1 MEILDSE
8 KRRARNLIWNAA
20 ADYSFEP
27 DFKAYDEDGRADLY
41 WNSII
46 GAVRKNYG
54 AETIEGL
61 FESLHGCSKEQLFE
75 QLLWL
80 GLENAVYQ
88 REAPRRPA
96 LPSLRRSYA
105 RRAVALDQR
114 ADPGDLL
121 ATLENAHFCRALGQ
135 SEPPLLPR
143 DREMLDA
150 LEFPGDLDGP
160 AIAERALAFLH
171 TYFHFTPGET
181 QAQEAEE
188 RKRRRP
194 HLRLPP
200 PVRGGPAARR
210 AGLWPR
216 VRGASGEGPGRR
228 SQRRAGPAPP
238 DGLQPGSDGGRP
250 AKTTCGGLLRRPP
263 LYDQSQLESLER
275 ELCVD
280 EHQGC
285 HLYYAT
291 GDDTHEKL
299 KGYVDRPAAQRPA
312 TDGAEPGPPTKA
324 DATRHRTSIRRL
336 TARIRNAMLAYLQPT
351 PVRAASG
358 ALDAGRIWRGV
369 YLDDDKVFTRIL
381 QSDPGELSVDILLDA
396 SSSQIDRQAVVAA
409 QGYMIAESLTCC
421 HIPVRVSSFCSLSG
435 YTVVTRYRDYFE
447 TDKMS
452 GSSITSPPAATGMG
466 WPSGRWPGPG
476 GLPSEHKL
484 VILLSDVKPN
494 DVIQMNHGGSFV
506 DYAGD
511 NGIQNTAME
520 IRSLTY
526 KGINVMCVFTGNDD
540 DLPAAHTVYGRN
552 FARIRSLDQF
562 ADTVGSLIQNQ
573 IRSL

>member
-194 HLRLPP
+194 LFAFR
-200 PVRGGPAARR
+200 
-210 AGLWPR
+210 
-216 VRGASGEGPGRR
+216 RR
-228 SQRRAGPAPP
+228 SEADLLPAVRAFGHGFGEHLVKGQGGGANAEPVQRRLTDYNLAQTEA
-238 DGLQPGSDGGRP
+238 
-250 AKTTCGGLLRRPP
+250 ALRKYMRGYFGAP

-299 KGYVDRPAAQRPA
+299 KGYVAAQRRNA
-312 TDGAEPGPPTKA
+312 LRQMELNRAAYEA

-351 PVRAASG
+351 PVRMPAASG
-358 ALDAGRIWRGV
+358 GACTWTTTRCSPVFSSRI
-369 YLDDDKVFTRIL
+369 
-381 QSDPGELSVDILLDA
+381 PA
-396 SSSQIDRQAVVAA
+396 
-409 QGYMIAESLTCC
+409 TC
-421 HIPVRVSSFCSLSG
+421 RWTF
-435 YTVVTRYRDYFE
+435 FW
-447 TDKMS
+447 M
-452 GSSITSPPAATGMG
+452 PPAPRSTGRRW
-466 WPSGRWPGPG
+466 WPP
-476 GLPSEHKL
+476 KA
-484 VILLSDVKPN
+484 I
-494 DVIQMNHGGSFV
+494 
-506 DYAGD
+506 
-511 NGIQNTAME
+511 
-520 IRSLTY
+520 
-526 KGINVMCVFTGNDD
+526 
-540 DLPAAHTVYGRN
+540 
-552 FARIRSLDQF
+552 
-562 ADTVGSLIQNQ
+562 
-573 IRSL
+573 

>member
-1 MEILDSE
+1 MEIQESE

-20 ADYSFEP
+20 ADYTFEP

-61 FESLHGCSKEQLFE
+61 FEALHGCAREQLFE

-105 RRAVALDQR
+105 RRAVALDQN
-114 ADPGDLL
+114 AAPSDLL
-121 ATLENAHFCRALGQ
+121 SVLENAHFRRALG
-135 SEPPLLPR
+135 EKDPILLPK

-160 AIAERALAFLH
+160 AIAERALDFLH

-181 QAQEAEE
+181 QAREAAEK
-188 RKRRRP
+188 KRRRP
-194 HLRLPP
+194 LLALFRRSEADSLPSVRAFGHGFGEHL
-200 PVRGGPAARR
+200 VKGQGGGPDAM
-210 AGLWPR
+210 P
-216 VRGASGEGPGRR
+216 V
-228 SQRRAGPAPP
+228 QRRLTDYNQAQTEA
-238 DGLQPGSDGGRP
+238 
-250 AKTTCGGLLRRPP
+250 ALRRYMRCLFGAP
-263 LYDQSQLESLER
+263 LYSQQDLDGLER
-275 ELCVD
+275 ELCAGD
-280 EHQGC
+280 HRGC
-285 HLYYAT
+285 HLYFAT
-291 GDDTHEKL
+291 GDDSHEKL
-299 KGYVDRPAAQRPA
+299 KGYVAAQRA
-312 TDGAEPGPPTKA
+312 NALKQMELNRAAYEA
-324 DATRHRTSIRRL
+324 DAVRHRTSIRRL

-358 ALDAGRIWRGV
+358 SLDAGRIWRGV

-396 SSSQIDRQAVVAA
+396 SSSQIDRQAVVSA
-409 QGYMIAESLTCC
+409 QGYMIAESLTRC

-435 YTVVTRYRDYFE
+435 YTVVTRYRDYYE
-447 TDKMS
+447 DDKNERIFNYFTT
-452 GSSITSPPAATGMG
+452 GCNRDGLAVRALAKGLEDSPC
-466 WPSGRWPGPG
+466 
-476 GLPSEHKL
+476 EHKL

-494 DVIQMNHGGSFV
+494 DVIQISQSGRFV

-520 IRSLTY
+520 IRALTY
-526 KGINVMCVFTGNDD
+526 RGISVMCVFTGNDD

-562 ADTVGSLIQNQ
+562 ADTVGALIQNQ

>member
-46 GAVRKNYG
+46 GAVRTNYG

-61 FESLHGCSKEQLFE
+61 FEALHGCAREQLFE

-88 REAPRRPA
+88 REAPHRPA

-105 RRAVALDQR
+105 RRAVALDQN
-114 ADPGDLL
+114 ADPSDLL
-121 ATLENAHFCRALGQ
+121 AVLENAHFRRALGQ
-135 SEPPLLPR
+135 PDPAMLPR
-143 DREMLDA
+143 DRRMLDE
-150 LEFPGDLDGP
+150 LEFSGDLDGP
-160 AIAERALAFLH
+160 AIAARALDFLH
-171 TYFHFTPGET
+171 AYFHFTPGET
-181 QAQEAEE
+181 QAQEAEAKK
-188 RKRRRP
+188 RHRPLFAFRRRSEADLLP
-194 HLRLPP
+194 SVRAFGHGFGEHL
-200 PVRGGPAARR
+200 VKGQGGGPDAMPVQRRLTDYNLAQTEAALRKYMR
-210 AGLWPR
+210 AYFGAPLYSQQELAGL
-216 VRGASGEGPGRR
+216 E
-228 SQRRAGPAPP
+228 Q
-238 DGLQPGSDGGRP
+238 
-250 AKTTCGGLLRRPP
+250 
-263 LYDQSQLESLER
+263 

-280 EHQGC
+280 EHRGC

-299 KGYVDRPAAQRPA
+299 KGYVAAQRRNA
-312 TDGAEPGPPTKA
+312 LRQMELNRQAYEA

-409 QGYMIAESLTCC
+409 QGYMIAESLTRC

-447 TDKMS
+447 TDKNER
-452 GSSITSPPAATGMG
+452 IFNYFTTGCN
-466 WPSGRWPGPG
+466 RD
-476 GLPSEHKL
+476 GLAVRALARGLEDSPSEHKL

-520 IRSLTY
+520 IRALTY
-526 KGINVMCVFTGNDD
+526 KGIQVMCVFTGKDD
-540 DLPAAHTVYGRN
+540 DLPAAHTIYGRN

-562 ADTVGSLIQNQ
+562 ADTVGALIQNQ

>member
-54 AETIEGL
+54 TETIEGL
-61 FESLHGCSKEQLFE
+61 FEALHGCAREQLFE

-88 REAPRRPA
+88 REAPHRPA

-105 RRAVALDQR
+105 RRAVALDQN
-114 ADPGDLL
+114 ADPSDLL
-121 ATLENAHFCRALGQ
+121 AVLENAHFRRALGQ
-135 SEPPLLPR
+135 PDPAMLPR
-143 DREMLDA
+143 DRRMLDE
-150 LEFPGDLDGP
+150 LEFSGDLDGP
-160 AIAERALAFLH
+160 AIAARALDFLH
-171 TYFHFTPGET
+171 AYFHFTPGET
-181 QAQEAEE
+181 QAQEAEAKK
-188 RKRRRP
+188 RHRPLFAFRRRSEADLLP
-194 HLRLPP
+194 SVRAFGHGFGEHL
-200 PVRGGPAARR
+200 VKGQGGGPDAMPVQRRLTDYNLAQTEAALRKYMR
-210 AGLWPR
+210 AYFGAPLYSQQELAGL
-216 VRGASGEGPGRR
+216 E
-228 SQRRAGPAPP
+228 Q
-238 DGLQPGSDGGRP
+238 
-250 AKTTCGGLLRRPP
+250 
-263 LYDQSQLESLER
+263 

-280 EHQGC
+280 EHRGC

-299 KGYVDRPAAQRPA
+299 KGYVAAQRRNA
-312 TDGAEPGPPTKA
+312 LRQMELNRAAYEA

-409 QGYMIAESLTCC
+409 QGYMIAESLTRC

-447 TDKMS
+447 TDKNER
-452 GSSITSPPAATGMG
+452 IFNYFTTGCN
-466 WPSGRWPGPG
+466 RD
-476 GLPSEHKL
+476 GLAVRALARGLEDSPSEHKL

-520 IRSLTY
+520 IRALTY
-526 KGINVMCVFTGNDD
+526 KGIQVMCVFTGKDD
-540 DLPAAHTVYGRN
+540 DLPAAHTIYGRN

-562 ADTVGSLIQNQ
+562 ADTVGALIQNQ

>member
-88 REAPRRPA
+88 REA
-96 LPSLRRSYA
+96 SLRRSYA

-181 QAQEAEE
+181 QAQESEE

-194 HLRLPP
+194 LFAFR
-200 PVRGGPAARR
+200 
-210 AGLWPR
+210 
-216 VRGASGEGPGRR
+216 RR
-228 SQRRAGPAPP
+228 SEADLLPAVRAFGHGFGEHLVKGQGGGANAEPVQRRLTDYNLAQTEA
-238 DGLQPGSDGGRP
+238 
-250 AKTTCGGLLRRPP
+250 ALRKYMRGYFGAP

-299 KGYVDRPAAQRPA
+299 KGYVAAQRRNA
-312 TDGAEPGPPTKA
+312 LRQMELNRAAYEA

-336 TARIRNAMLAYLQPT
+336 TARKGNLHRRMKPDAHGHRLRTAVGEHHLLLQSLGRKAESDLAFELVRKVAENRVVSGVRIVAALHQHLLPDLPSLRHGERLALEDAVVVMVLFGVRYGKAVSPAAERIT
-351 PVRAASG
+351 PVLDPVGRKQDRQSEDMRPSLERFDLVVGRCPQNLG
-358 ALDAGRIWRGV
+358 AQPRIGQPDEVCAHARNQQGRIVAFRE
-369 YLDDDKVFTRIL
+369 LDGPHPMPVGTAEHFRAVFRSSPRVRPSTR
-381 QSDPGELSVDILLDA
+381 
-396 SSSQIDRQAVVAA
+396 R
-409 QGYMIAESLTCC
+409 
-421 HIPVRVSSFCSLSG
+421 
-435 YTVVTRYRDYFE
+435 
-447 TDKMS
+447 
-452 GSSITSPPAATGMG
+452 PPAC
-466 WPSGRWPGPG
+466 R
-476 GLPSEHKL
+476 
-484 VILLSDVKPN
+484 
-494 DVIQMNHGGSFV
+494 
-506 DYAGD
+506 
-511 NGIQNTAME
+511 
-520 IRSLTY
+520 
-526 KGINVMCVFTGNDD
+526 
-540 DLPAAHTVYGRN
+540 PAR
-552 FARIRSLDQF
+552 RP
-562 ADTVGSLIQNQ
+562 
-573 IRSL
+573 

>member
-1 MEILDSE
+1 MEIRDSE

-27 DFKAYDEDGRADLY
+27 DFKAYDEEGRADLY

-61 FESLHGCSKEQLFE
+61 FEALHGCTQEQLYE

-105 RRAVALDQR
+105 RRVLTEN
-114 ADPGDLL
+114 ADPDPSDVL
-121 ATLENAHFCRALGQ
+121 AVLENAHFRRALG
-135 SEPPLLPR
+135 EADPAMLPR
-143 DREMLDA
+143 DRELLNA
-150 LEFPGDLDGP
+150 LEFPPDLDGP
-160 AIAERALAFLH
+160 AIAERALDFLH
-171 TYFHFTPGET
+171 TYFHFTPGQT
-181 QAQEAEE
+181 QTQEAEA
-188 RKRRRP
+188 RKRHRPLLALFRRRSEADLLP
-194 HLRLPP
+194 SVRAFGPGFGEHLVKGPG
-200 PVRGGPAARR
+200 GGPAAMP
-210 AGLWPR
+210 A
-216 VRGASGEGPGRR
+216 
-228 SQRRAGPAPP
+228 QRRLTDYNQAQTEA
-238 DGLQPGSDGGRP
+238 
-250 AKTTCGGLLRRPP
+250 ALRKYMRGYFGAP
-263 LYDQSQLESLER
+263 LYDQQQLDALER

-280 EHQGC
+280 DHRGC

-291 GDDTHEKL
+291 GDDTPEKL
-299 KGYVDRPAAQRPA
+299 KGYVAAQRRNA
-312 TDGAEPGPPTKA
+312 LKQMELNRAAYEA
-324 DATRHRTSIRRL
+324 DAVRHRTSIRRL

-351 PVRAASG
+351 PVRSASG
-358 ALDAGRIWRGV
+358 TLDAGRIWRGI

-381 QSDPGELSVDILLDA
+381 QSDPGDLSVDILLDA

-409 QGYMIAESLTCC
+409 QGYMIAESLTRC

-447 TDKMS
+447 ADKNER
-452 GSSITSPPAATGMG
+452 IFNYFTTGCN
-466 WPSGRWPGPG
+466 RD
-476 GLPSEHKL
+476 GLAVRALAKGLEDSPSEHKL

-494 DVIQMNHGGSFV
+494 DVIQINQGGNFV
-506 DYAGD
+506 DYARD
-511 NGIQNTAME
+511 VGIQNTAME
-520 IRSLTY
+520 IRALTY
-526 KGINVMCVFTGNDD
+526 KGIQVMCVFTGNDD
-540 DLPAAHTVYGRN
+540 DLPAAHTIYGRN
-552 FARIRSLDQF
+552 FARIRTLDQF
-562 ADTVGSLIQNQ
+562 ADTVGALIQNQ

>member
-61 FESLHGCSKEQLFE
+61 FEALHGCAREQLFE

-88 REAPRRPA
+88 REAPHRPA

-105 RRAVALDQR
+105 RRAVALDQN
-114 ADPGDLL
+114 ADPSDLL
-121 ATLENAHFCRALGQ
+121 AVLENAHFRRALGQ
-135 SEPPLLPR
+135 PDPAMLPR
-143 DREMLDA
+143 DRRMLDE
-150 LEFPGDLDGP
+150 LEFSGDLDGP
-160 AIAERALAFLH
+160 AIAARALDFLH
-171 TYFHFTPGET
+171 AYFHFTPGET
-181 QAQEAEE
+181 QAQEAEAKK
-188 RKRRRP
+188 RHRPLFAFRRRSEADLLP
-194 HLRLPP
+194 SVRAFGHGFGEHL
-200 PVRGGPAARR
+200 VKGQGGGPDAMPVQRRLTDYNLAQTEAALRKYMR
-210 AGLWPR
+210 AYFGAPLYSQQELAGL
-216 VRGASGEGPGRR
+216 E
-228 SQRRAGPAPP
+228 Q
-238 DGLQPGSDGGRP
+238 
-250 AKTTCGGLLRRPP
+250 
-263 LYDQSQLESLER
+263 

-280 EHQGC
+280 EHRGC

-299 KGYVDRPAAQRPA
+299 NGYVAAQRRNA
-312 TDGAEPGPPTKA
+312 LRQMELNRQAYEA

-409 QGYMIAESLTCC
+409 QGYMIAESLTRC

-447 TDKMS
+447 TDKNER
-452 GSSITSPPAATGMG
+452 IFNYFTTGCN
-466 WPSGRWPGPG
+466 RD
-476 GLPSEHKL
+476 GLAVRALARGLEDSPSEHKL

-520 IRSLTY
+520 IRALTY
-526 KGINVMCVFTGNDD
+526 KGIQVMCVFTGKDD
-540 DLPAAHTVYGRN
+540 DLPAAHTIYGRN

-562 ADTVGSLIQNQ
+562 ADTVGALIQNQ

>member
-1 MEILDSE
+1 MEILDGE

-96 LPSLRRSYA
+96 LPPPLRRSYA

-160 AIAERALAFLH
+160 AIAGGPWHSPHLFP
-171 TYFHFTPGET
+171 FHPRRDPGPGGGGAET
-181 QAQEAEE
+181 A
-188 RKRRRP
+188 P
-194 HLRLPP
+194 PPLRLPP

-216 VRGASGEGPGRR
+216 V
-228 SQRRAGPAPP
+228 Q
-238 DGLQPGSDGGRP
+238 GS
-250 AKTTCGGLLRRPP
+250 
-263 LYDQSQLESLER
+263 
-275 ELCVD
+275 
-280 EHQGC
+280 
-285 HLYYAT
+285 
-291 GDDTHEKL
+291 
-299 KGYVDRPAAQRPA
+299 
-312 TDGAEPGPPTKA
+312 
-324 DATRHRTSIRRL
+324 
-336 TARIRNAMLAYLQPT
+336 
-351 PVRAASG
+351 
-358 ALDAGRIWRGV
+358 IW
-369 YLDDDKVFTRIL
+369 
-381 QSDPGELSVDILLDA
+381 
-396 SSSQIDRQAVVAA
+396 
-409 QGYMIAESLTCC
+409 
-421 HIPVRVSSFCSLSG
+421 
-435 YTVVTRYRDYFE
+435 
-447 TDKMS
+447 
-452 GSSITSPPAATGMG
+452 
-466 WPSGRWPGPG
+466 
-476 GLPSEHKL
+476 
-484 VILLSDVKPN
+484 
-494 DVIQMNHGGSFV
+494 
-506 DYAGD
+506 
-511 NGIQNTAME
+511 
-520 IRSLTY
+520 
-526 KGINVMCVFTGNDD
+526 
-540 DLPAAHTVYGRN
+540 
-552 FARIRSLDQF
+552 
-562 ADTVGSLIQNQ
+562 
-573 IRSL
+573 

>member
-61 FESLHGCSKEQLFE
+61 FEALHGCAREQLFE

-88 REAPRRPA
+88 REAPHRPA

-105 RRAVALDQR
+105 RRAVALDQN
-114 ADPGDLL
+114 ADPSDLL
-121 ATLENAHFCRALGQ
+121 AVLENAHFRRALGQ
-135 SEPPLLPR
+135 PDPAMLPR
-143 DREMLDA
+143 DRRMLDE
-150 LEFPGDLDGP
+150 LEFSGDLDGP
-160 AIAERALAFLH
+160 AIAARALDFLH
-171 TYFHFTPGET
+171 AYFHFTPGET
-181 QAQEAEE
+181 QAQEAEAKK
-188 RKRRRP
+188 RHRPLFAFRRRSEADLLP
-194 HLRLPP
+194 SVRAFGHGFGEHL
-200 PVRGGPAARR
+200 VKGQGGGPDAMPVQRRLTDYNLAQTEAALRKYMR
-210 AGLWPR
+210 AYFGAPLYSQQELAGL
-216 VRGASGEGPGRR
+216 E
-228 SQRRAGPAPP
+228 Q
-238 DGLQPGSDGGRP
+238 
-250 AKTTCGGLLRRPP
+250 
-263 LYDQSQLESLER
+263 

-280 EHQGC
+280 EHRGC

-299 KGYVDRPAAQRPA
+299 NGYVAAQRRNA
-312 TDGAEPGPPTKA
+312 LRQMELNRQAYEA

-409 QGYMIAESLTCC
+409 QGYMIAESLTRC

-435 YTVVTRYRDYFE
+435 YTVVTRYRDYYE
-447 TDKMS
+447 DDKNERIFNYFTT
-452 GSSITSPPAATGMG
+452 GCNRDGLAVRALAKGLEDSPC
-466 WPSGRWPGPG
+466 
-476 GLPSEHKL
+476 EHKL

-520 IRSLTY
+520 IRALTY
-526 KGINVMCVFTGNDD
+526 KGIQVMCVFTGKDD
-540 DLPAAHTVYGRN
+540 DLPAAHTIYGRN

-562 ADTVGSLIQNQ
+562 ADTVGALIQNQ

>member
-61 FESLHGCSKEQLFE
+61 FEALHGCAREQLFE

-88 REAPRRPA
+88 REAPHRPA

-105 RRAVALDQR
+105 RRAVALDQN
-114 ADPGDLL
+114 ADPSDLL
-121 ATLENAHFCRALGQ
+121 AVLENAHFRRALGQ
-135 SEPPLLPR
+135 PDPAMLPR
-143 DREMLDA
+143 DRRMLDE
-150 LEFPGDLDGP
+150 LEFSPDLDGP
-160 AIAERALAFLH
+160 AIAARALDFLH

-181 QAQEAEE
+181 QAQEAEAKK
-188 RKRRRP
+188 RHRPLFAFRRRSEADLLP
-194 HLRLPP
+194 SVRAFGHGFGEHL
-200 PVRGGPAARR
+200 VKGQGGGPDAMPVQRRLTDYNLAQTEAALRKYMR
-210 AGLWPR
+210 AYFGAPLYSQQELAGL
-216 VRGASGEGPGRR
+216 E
-228 SQRRAGPAPP
+228 Q
-238 DGLQPGSDGGRP
+238 
-250 AKTTCGGLLRRPP
+250 
-263 LYDQSQLESLER
+263 

-280 EHQGC
+280 EHRGC

-299 KGYVDRPAAQRPA
+299 KGYVAAQRRNA
-312 TDGAEPGPPTKA
+312 LRQMELNRQAYEADG
-324 DATRHRTSIRRL
+324 TRHRTSIRRL

-409 QGYMIAESLTCC
+409 QGYMIAESLTRC

-447 TDKMS
+447 ADKNQR
-452 GSSITSPPAATGMG
+452 IFNYFTTGCN
-466 WPSGRWPGPG
+466 RD
-476 GLPSEHKL
+476 GLAVRALAKGLEESPSEHKL

-494 DVIQMNHGGSFV
+494 DVIQISQGGNFV
-506 DYAGD
+506 DYARD
-511 NGIQNTAME
+511 AGIQNTAME
-520 IRSLTY
+520 IRALTY
-526 KGINVMCVFTGNDD
+526 KGIQVMCVFTGKDD
-540 DLPAAHTVYGRN
+540 DLPAAHTIYGRN

-562 ADTVGSLIQNQ
+562 ADTVGALIQNQ

>member
-27 DFKAYDEDGRADLY
+27 DFKAYDEEGRADLY

-54 AETIEGL
+54 ADTIEGL
-61 FESLHGCSKEQLFE
+61 FGALHGCSKEQMYE

-88 REAPRRPA
+88 REAPHRLS

-105 RRAVALDQR
+105 RRAVAADQN
-114 ADPGDLL
+114 ADPTDVL
-121 ATLENAHFCRALGQ
+121 AVLENAHFCRALGQ
-135 SEPPLLPR
+135 PDPPMLPH

-150 LEFPGDLDGP
+150 LEFPADLDGP
-160 AIAERALAFLH
+160 AIAKRALEFLH
-171 TYFHFTPGET
+171 TYFRFTPGET

-188 RKRRRP
+188 KRRHRP
-194 HLRLPP
+194 LLALFRRRSDADLLPP
-200 PVRGGPAARR
+200 IRAFGHGFGEHLVKGQGGGADAMPA
-210 AGLWPR
+210 
-216 VRGASGEGPGRR
+216 
-228 SQRRAGPAPP
+228 QRRLTDYNQAQTEA
-238 DGLQPGSDGGRP
+238 
-250 AKTTCGGLLRRPP
+250 ALRKYMRCYFGKP
-263 LYDQSQLESLER
+263 LYNQQELDSLEK

-280 EHQGC
+280 SHRGC
-285 HLYYAT
+285 HLYFAT

-299 KGYVDRPAAQRPA
+299 TGYVAAQRRNA
-312 TDGAEPGPPTKA
+312 LKQMELNRQAYEA
-324 DATRHRTSIRRL
+324 DAVRHRTSIRRL
-336 TARIRNAMLAYLQPT
+336 TARIQNAMLAYLQPT
-351 PVRAASG
+351 PVRSASG
-358 ALDAGRIWRGV
+358 TLDAGRIWRGV

-409 QGYMIAESLTCC
+409 QGYMIAESLTRC

-447 TDKMS
+447 TDKNQRIFNYFTT
-452 GSSITSPPAATGMG
+452 GCNRDGLAVRALAKGLEDSPC
-466 WPSGRWPGPG
+466 
-476 GLPSEHKL
+476 EHKL

-494 DVIQMNHGGSFV
+494 DVIQIDQSGTFV
-506 DYAGD
+506 DYAKD
-511 NGIQNTAME
+511 AGIQNTAME
-520 IRSLTY
+520 LRALTY
-526 KGINVMCVFTGNDD
+526 KGIQVMCVFTGKDD

-562 ADTVGSLIQNQ
+562 ADTVGALIQNQ

>member
-1 MEILDSE
+1 MEIRDSE

-27 DFKAYDEDGRADLY
+27 DFKAYDEEGRADLY

-61 FESLHGCSKEQLFE
+61 FEALHGCSREQLYE

-105 RRAVALDQR
+105 RRVLTEN
-114 ADPGDLL
+114 ADPDPSDVL
-121 ATLENAHFCRALGQ
+121 AVLENAHFRRALG
-135 SEPPLLPR
+135 EADPAMLPR
-143 DREMLDA
+143 DRELLNA
-150 LEFPGDLDGP
+150 LEFPPDLDGP
-160 AIAERALAFLH
+160 AIAKRALDFLH
-171 TYFHFTPGET
+171 TYFHFTPGQT

-188 RKRRRP
+188 RRRRRP
-194 HLRLPP
+194 LLALFRRRSEADLLPAVRAFGHGFGEHL
-200 PVRGGPAARR
+200 VKGQGGGPDAMPA
-210 AGLWPR
+210 
-216 VRGASGEGPGRR
+216 
-228 SQRRAGPAPP
+228 QRRLTDYNQAQTEA
-238 DGLQPGSDGGRP
+238 
-250 AKTTCGGLLRRPP
+250 ALRKYMRGYFGAP
-263 LYDQSQLESLER
+263 LYDQQQLDALER

-280 EHQGC
+280 DHRGC

-291 GDDTHEKL
+291 GDDTPEKL
-299 KGYVDRPAAQRPA
+299 KGYVAAQRRNA
-312 TDGAEPGPPTKA
+312 LKQMELNKAAYEA
-324 DATRHRTSIRRL
+324 DAVRHRTSIRRL

-351 PVRAASG
+351 PVRSASG
-358 ALDAGRIWRGV
+358 TLDAGRIWRGV

-381 QSDPGELSVDILLDA
+381 QSDPGDLSVDILLDA

-409 QGYMIAESLTCC
+409 QGYMIAESLTRC

-447 TDKMS
+447 ADKNQR
-452 GSSITSPPAATGMG
+452 IFNYFTTGCN
-466 WPSGRWPGPG
+466 RD
-476 GLPSEHKL
+476 GLAVRALAKGLEESPSEHKL

-494 DVIQMNHGGSFV
+494 DVIQISQGGNFV
-506 DYAGD
+506 DYARD
-511 NGIQNTAME
+511 AGIQNTAME
-520 IRSLTY
+520 IRALTY
-526 KGINVMCVFTGNDD
+526 KGIQVMCVFTGKDD
-540 DLPAAHTVYGRN
+540 DLPAAHTIYGRN

-562 ADTVGSLIQNQ
+562 ADTVGALIQNQ

>member
-61 FESLHGCSKEQLFE
+61 FEALHGCAREQLFE

-88 REAPRRPA
+88 REAPHRPA

-105 RRAVALDQR
+105 RRAVALDQN
-114 ADPGDLL
+114 ADPSDLL
-121 ATLENAHFCRALGQ
+121 AVLENAHFRRALGQ
-135 SEPPLLPR
+135 PDPAMLPR
-143 DREMLDA
+143 DRRMLDE
-150 LEFPGDLDGP
+150 LEFSGDLDGP
-160 AIAERALAFLH
+160 AIAARALDFLH
-171 TYFHFTPGET
+171 AYFHFTPGET
-181 QAQEAEE
+181 QAQEAEAKK
-188 RKRRRP
+188 RHRPLFAFRRRSEADLLP
-194 HLRLPP
+194 SVRAFGHGFGEHL
-200 PVRGGPAARR
+200 VKGQGGGPDAMPVQRRLTDYNLAQTEAALRKYMR
-210 AGLWPR
+210 AYFGAPLYSQQELAGL
-216 VRGASGEGPGRR
+216 E
-228 SQRRAGPAPP
+228 Q
-238 DGLQPGSDGGRP
+238 
-250 AKTTCGGLLRRPP
+250 
-263 LYDQSQLESLER
+263 

-280 EHQGC
+280 EHRGC

-299 KGYVDRPAAQRPA
+299 NGYVAAQRRNA
-312 TDGAEPGPPTKA
+312 LRQMELNRQAYEA

-409 QGYMIAESLTCC
+409 QGYMIAESLTRC

-435 YTVVTRYRDYFE
+435 YTVVTRYRDYYE
-447 TDKMS
+447 DDKNER
-452 GSSITSPPAATGMG
+452 IFNYFTTGCN
-466 WPSGRWPGPG
+466 RD
-476 GLPSEHKL
+476 GLAVRALARGLEDSPSEHKL

-520 IRSLTY
+520 IRALTY
-526 KGINVMCVFTGNDD
+526 KGIQVMCVFTGKDD
-540 DLPAAHTVYGRN
+540 DLPAAHTIYGRN

-562 ADTVGSLIQNQ
+562 ADTVGALIQNQ

>member
-1 MEILDSE
+1 M
-8 KRRARNLIWNAA
+8 
-20 ADYSFEP
+20 
-27 DFKAYDEDGRADLY
+27 
-41 WNSII
+41 
-46 GAVRKNYG
+46 
-54 AETIEGL
+54 
-61 FESLHGCSKEQLFE
+61 
-75 QLLWL
+75 
-80 GLENAVYQ
+80 ENAVYQ
-88 REAPRRPA
+88 REAPHRPA

-105 RRAVALDQR
+105 RRAVALDQN
-114 ADPGDLL
+114 ADPSDLL
-121 ATLENAHFCRALGQ
+121 AVLENAHFRRALGQ
-135 SEPPLLPR
+135 PDPPLLPR
-143 DREMLDA
+143 DRRMLDE
-150 LEFPGDLDGP
+150 LEFSGDLDGP
-160 AIAERALAFLH
+160 AIAARALDFLH
-171 TYFHFTPGET
+171 AYFHFTPGET
-181 QAQEAEE
+181 QAQEAEAKK
-188 RKRRRP
+188 RHRPLFAFRRRSEADLLP
-194 HLRLPP
+194 SVRAFGHGFGEHL
-200 PVRGGPAARR
+200 VKGQGGGPDAMPVQRRLTDYNLAQTEAALRKYMR
-210 AGLWPR
+210 AYFGAPLYSQQELAGL
-216 VRGASGEGPGRR
+216 E
-228 SQRRAGPAPP
+228 Q
-238 DGLQPGSDGGRP
+238 
-250 AKTTCGGLLRRPP
+250 
-263 LYDQSQLESLER
+263 

-280 EHQGC
+280 EHRGC

-299 KGYVDRPAAQRPA
+299 KGYVAAQRRNA
-312 TDGAEPGPPTKA
+312 LRQMELNRQAYEA

-409 QGYMIAESLTCC
+409 QGDMIAESLTRC

-447 TDKMS
+447 TDKNER
-452 GSSITSPPAATGMG
+452 IFNYFTTGCN
-466 WPSGRWPGPG
+466 RD
-476 GLPSEHKL
+476 GLAVRALARGLEDSPSEHKL

-520 IRSLTY
+520 IRALTY
-526 KGINVMCVFTGNDD
+526 KGIQVMCVFTGKDD
-540 DLPAAHTVYGRN
+540 DLPAAHTIYGRN

-562 ADTVGSLIQNQ
+562 ADTVGALIQNQ

>member
-1 MEILDSE
+1 MEIRDSE

-27 DFKAYDEDGRADLY
+27 DFKAYDEEGRADLY

-61 FESLHGCSKEQLFE
+61 FEALHGCAREQLFE

-88 REAPRRPA
+88 REAPHRPA

-105 RRAVALDQR
+105 RRVVAEN
-114 ADPGDLL
+114 ADPDPSDVL
-121 ATLENAHFCRALGQ
+121 AVLENAHFRRALG
-135 SEPPLLPR
+135 EADPAMLPR
-143 DREMLDA
+143 DRELLNA
-150 LEFPGDLDGP
+150 LEFPPDLDGP
-160 AIAERALAFLH
+160 AIAERALDFLH
-171 TYFHFTPGET
+171 TYFHFTPGQT

-188 RKRRRP
+188 RRRHRPLLALFRRRSEADLLP
-194 HLRLPP
+194 SVRAFGHGFGEHL
-200 PVRGGPAARR
+200 VKGQGGGPDAMPA
-210 AGLWPR
+210 
-216 VRGASGEGPGRR
+216 
-228 SQRRAGPAPP
+228 QRRLTDYNQAQTEA
-238 DGLQPGSDGGRP
+238 
-250 AKTTCGGLLRRPP
+250 ALRKYMRGYFGAP
-263 LYDQSQLESLER
+263 LYDQQQLDALER

-280 EHQGC
+280 DHRGC

-291 GDDTHEKL
+291 GDDTPEKL
-299 KGYVDRPAAQRPA
+299 KGYVAAQRRNA
-312 TDGAEPGPPTKA
+312 LKQMELNRAAYEA
-324 DATRHRTSIRRL
+324 DAVRHRTSIRRL

-351 PVRAASG
+351 PVRSASG
-358 ALDAGRIWRGV
+358 TLDAGRIWRGI

-381 QSDPGELSVDILLDA
+381 QSDPGDLSVDILLDA

-409 QGYMIAESLTCC
+409 QGYMIAESLTRC

-447 TDKMS
+447 ADKNER
-452 GSSITSPPAATGMG
+452 IFNYFTTGCN
-466 WPSGRWPGPG
+466 RD
-476 GLPSEHKL
+476 GLAVRALAKGLEDSPSEHKL

-494 DVIQMNHGGSFV
+494 DVIQINQGGNFV
-506 DYAGD
+506 DYARD
-511 NGIQNTAME
+511 VGIQNTAME
-520 IRSLTY
+520 IRALTY
-526 KGINVMCVFTGNDD
+526 KGIQVMCVFTGNDD
-540 DLPAAHTVYGRN
+540 DLPAAHTIYGRN
-552 FARIRSLDQF
+552 FARIRTLDQF
-562 ADTVGSLIQNQ
+562 ADTVGALIQNQ

>member
-160 AIAERALAFLH
+160 AIAEPWH
-171 TYFHFTPGET
+171 SSTPI
-181 QAQEAEE
+181 
-188 RKRRRP
+188 
-194 HLRLPP
+194 
-200 PVRGGPAARR
+200 
-210 AGLWPR
+210 
-216 VRGASGEGPGRR
+216 
-228 SQRRAGPAPP
+228 
-238 DGLQPGSDGGRP
+238 
-250 AKTTCGGLLRRPP
+250 
-263 LYDQSQLESLER
+263 
-275 ELCVD
+275 
-280 EHQGC
+280 
-285 HLYYAT
+285 
-291 GDDTHEKL
+291 
-299 KGYVDRPAAQRPA
+299 
-312 TDGAEPGPPTKA
+312 
-324 DATRHRTSIRRL
+324 SI
-336 TARIRNAMLAYLQPT
+336 
-351 PVRAASG
+351 
-358 ALDAGRIWRGV
+358 
-369 YLDDDKVFTRIL
+369 
-381 QSDPGELSVDILLDA
+381 
-396 SSSQIDRQAVVAA
+396 
-409 QGYMIAESLTCC
+409 
-421 HIPVRVSSFCSLSG
+421 
-435 YTVVTRYRDYFE
+435 
-447 TDKMS
+447 
-452 GSSITSPPAATGMG
+452 SPPARPRPRSRRSGNGAAPSSPSAAGPRRTCCPPCGPLATG
-466 WPSGRWPGPG
+466 SGSIW
-476 GLPSEHKL
+476 
-484 VILLSDVKPN
+484 
-494 DVIQMNHGGSFV
+494 
-506 DYAGD
+506 
-511 NGIQNTAME
+511 
-520 IRSLTY
+520 
-526 KGINVMCVFTGNDD
+526 
-540 DLPAAHTVYGRN
+540 
-552 FARIRSLDQF
+552 
-562 ADTVGSLIQNQ
+562 
-573 IRSL
+573 

>member
-61 FESLHGCSKEQLFE
+61 FEALHGCAREQLFE

-88 REAPRRPA
+88 REAPHRPA

-105 RRAVALDQR
+105 RRAVALDQN
-114 ADPGDLL
+114 ADPSDLL
-121 ATLENAHFCRALGQ
+121 AVLENAHFRRALGQ
-135 SEPPLLPR
+135 PDPAMLPR
-143 DREMLDA
+143 DRRMLDE
-150 LEFPGDLDGP
+150 LEFSGDLDGP
-160 AIAERALAFLH
+160 AIAARALGFLH

-181 QAQEAEE
+181 QAQEAEAKK
-188 RKRRRP
+188 RHRPLFAFRRRSEADLLP
-194 HLRLPP
+194 SVRAFGHGFGEHL
-200 PVRGGPAARR
+200 VKGQGGGPDAMPVQRRLTDYNLAQTEAALRKYMR
-210 AGLWPR
+210 AYFGAPLYSQQELAGL
-216 VRGASGEGPGRR
+216 E
-228 SQRRAGPAPP
+228 Q
-238 DGLQPGSDGGRP
+238 
-250 AKTTCGGLLRRPP
+250 
-263 LYDQSQLESLER
+263 

-280 EHQGC
+280 EHRGC

-299 KGYVDRPAAQRPA
+299 KGYVAAQRRNA
-312 TDGAEPGPPTKA
+312 LRQMELNRQAYEA

-409 QGYMIAESLTCC
+409 QGYMIAESLTRC

-447 TDKMS
+447 TDKNER
-452 GSSITSPPAATGMG
+452 IFNYFTTGCN
-466 WPSGRWPGPG
+466 RD
-476 GLPSEHKL
+476 GLAVRALARGLEDSPSEHKL

-520 IRSLTY
+520 IRALTY
-526 KGINVMCVFTGNDD
+526 KGIQVMCVFTGKDD
-540 DLPAAHTVYGRN
+540 DLPAAHTIYGRN

-562 ADTVGSLIQNQ
+562 ADTVGALIQNQ

>member
-1 MEILDSE
+1 MEIRDSE

-61 FESLHGCSKEQLFE
+61 FEALHGCAREQLFE

-88 REAPRRPA
+88 REAPHRPA

-105 RRAVALDQR
+105 RRAVALDQN
-114 ADPGDLL
+114 ADPSDLL
-121 ATLENAHFCRALGQ
+121 AVLENAHFRRALGQ
-135 SEPPLLPR
+135 PDPAMLPR
-143 DREMLDA
+143 DRRMLDE
-150 LEFPGDLDGP
+150 LEFSGDLDGP
-160 AIAERALAFLH
+160 AIAARALDFLH
-171 TYFHFTPGET
+171 AYFHFTPGET
-181 QAQEAEE
+181 QAQEAEAKK
-188 RKRRRP
+188 RHRPLFAFRRRSEADLLP
-194 HLRLPP
+194 SVRAFGHGFGEHL
-200 PVRGGPAARR
+200 VKGQGGGPDAMPVQRRLTDYNLAQTEAALRKYMR
-210 AGLWPR
+210 AYFGAPLYSQQELAGL
-216 VRGASGEGPGRR
+216 E
-228 SQRRAGPAPP
+228 Q
-238 DGLQPGSDGGRP
+238 
-250 AKTTCGGLLRRPP
+250 
-263 LYDQSQLESLER
+263 

-280 EHQGC
+280 EHRGC

-299 KGYVDRPAAQRPA
+299 KGYVAAQRRNA
-312 TDGAEPGPPTKA
+312 LRQMELNRQAYEA

-447 TDKMS
+447 TDKNER
-452 GSSITSPPAATGMG
+452 IFNYFTTGCN
-466 WPSGRWPGPG
+466 RD
-476 GLPSEHKL
+476 GLAVRALARGLEDSPSEHKL

-520 IRSLTY
+520 IRALTY
-526 KGINVMCVFTGNDD
+526 KGIQVMCVFTGKDD
-540 DLPAAHTVYGRN
+540 DLPAAHTIYGRN

-562 ADTVGSLIQNQ
+562 ADTVGALIQNQ

>member
-61 FESLHGCSKEQLFE
+61 FEALHGCAREQLFE

-88 REAPRRPA
+88 REAPHRPA

-105 RRAVALDQR
+105 RRAVALDQN
-114 ADPGDLL
+114 ADPSDLL
-121 ATLENAHFCRALGQ
+121 AVLENAHFRRALGQ
-135 SEPPLLPR
+135 PDPAMLPR
-143 DREMLDA
+143 DRRMLDE
-150 LEFPGDLDGP
+150 LEFSGDLDGP
-160 AIAERALAFLH
+160 AIAARALDFLH
-171 TYFHFTPGET
+171 AYFHFTPGET
-181 QAQEAEE
+181 QAQEAEAKK
-188 RKRRRP
+188 RHRPLFAFRRRSEADLLP
-194 HLRLPP
+194 SVRAFGHGFGEHL
-200 PVRGGPAARR
+200 VKGQGGGPDAMPVQRRLTDYNLAQTEAALRKYMR
-210 AGLWPR
+210 AYFGAPLYSQQELAGL
-216 VRGASGEGPGRR
+216 E
-228 SQRRAGPAPP
+228 Q
-238 DGLQPGSDGGRP
+238 
-250 AKTTCGGLLRRPP
+250 
-263 LYDQSQLESLER
+263 

-280 EHQGC
+280 EHRGC

-299 KGYVDRPAAQRPA
+299 KGYVAAQRRNA
-312 TDGAEPGPPTKA
+312 LRQMELNRQAYEA

-358 ALDAGRIWRGV
+358 TLDAGRIWRGV

-381 QSDPGELSVDILLDA
+381 QSDPGDLSVDILLDA

-447 TDKMS
+447 TDKNER
-452 GSSITSPPAATGMG
+452 IFNYFTTGCN
-466 WPSGRWPGPG
+466 RD
-476 GLPSEHKL
+476 GLAVRALARGLEDSPSEHKL

-520 IRSLTY
+520 IRALTY
-526 KGINVMCVFTGNDD
+526 KGIQVMCVFTGKDD
-540 DLPAAHTVYGRN
+540 DLPAAHTIYGRN

-562 ADTVGSLIQNQ
+562 ADTVGALIQNQ

>member
-61 FESLHGCSKEQLFE
+61 FEALHGCAREQLFE

-88 REAPRRPA
+88 REAPHRPA

-105 RRAVALDQR
+105 RRAVALDQN
-114 ADPGDLL
+114 ADPSDLL
-121 ATLENAHFCRALGQ
+121 AVLENAHFRRALGQ
-135 SEPPLLPR
+135 PDPAMLPR
-143 DREMLDA
+143 DRRMLDE
-150 LEFPGDLDGP
+150 LEFSGDLDGP
-160 AIAERALAFLH
+160 AIAARALDFLH
-171 TYFHFTPGET
+171 AYFHFTPGET
-181 QAQEAEE
+181 QAQEAEAKK
-188 RKRRRP
+188 RHRPLFAFRRRSEADLLP
-194 HLRLPP
+194 SVRAFGHGFGEHL
-200 PVRGGPAARR
+200 VKGQGGGPDAMPVQRRLTDYNLAKTEAALRKYMR
-210 AGLWPR
+210 AYFGAPLYSQQELAGL
-216 VRGASGEGPGRR
+216 E
-228 SQRRAGPAPP
+228 Q
-238 DGLQPGSDGGRP
+238 
-250 AKTTCGGLLRRPP
+250 
-263 LYDQSQLESLER
+263 

-280 EHQGC
+280 EHRGC

-299 KGYVDRPAAQRPA
+299 KGYVAAQRRNA
-312 TDGAEPGPPTKA
+312 LRQMELNRQAYEA

-409 QGYMIAESLTCC
+409 QGYMIAESLTRC

-447 TDKMS
+447 TDKNER
-452 GSSITSPPAATGMG
+452 IFNYFTTGCN
-466 WPSGRWPGPG
+466 RD
-476 GLPSEHKL
+476 GLAVRALARGLEDSPSEHKL

-520 IRSLTY
+520 IRALTY
-526 KGINVMCVFTGNDD
+526 KGIQVMCVFTGKDD
-540 DLPAAHTVYGRN
+540 DLPAAHTIYGRN

-562 ADTVGSLIQNQ
+562 ADTVGALIQNQ

>member
-61 FESLHGCSKEQLFE
+61 FEALHGCAREQLFE

-88 REAPRRPA
+88 REAPHRPA

-105 RRAVALDQR
+105 RRAVALDQN
-114 ADPGDLL
+114 ADPSDLL
-121 ATLENAHFCRALGQ
+121 AVLENAHFRRALGQ
-135 SEPPLLPR
+135 PDPAMLPR
-143 DREMLDA
+143 DRRMLDE
-150 LEFPGDLDGP
+150 LEFSGDLDGP
-160 AIAERALAFLH
+160 AIAARALDFLH
-171 TYFHFTPGET
+171 AYFHFTPGET
-181 QAQEAEE
+181 QAQEAEAKK
-188 RKRRRP
+188 RHRPLFAFRRRSEADLLP
-194 HLRLPP
+194 SVRAFGHGFGEHL
-200 PVRGGPAARR
+200 VKGQGGGPDAMPVQRRLTDYNLAQTEAALRKYMR
-210 AGLWPR
+210 AYFGAPLYSQQELAGL
-216 VRGASGEGPGRR
+216 E
-228 SQRRAGPAPP
+228 Q
-238 DGLQPGSDGGRP
+238 
-250 AKTTCGGLLRRPP
+250 
-263 LYDQSQLESLER
+263 

-280 EHQGC
+280 EHRGC

-299 KGYVDRPAAQRPA
+299 KGYVAAQRRNA
-312 TDGAEPGPPTKA
+312 LRQMELNRQAYEA

-447 TDKMS
+447 TDKNER
-452 GSSITSPPAATGMG
+452 IFNYFTTGCN
-466 WPSGRWPGPG
+466 RD
-476 GLPSEHKL
+476 GLAVRALARGLEDSPSEHKL

-520 IRSLTY
+520 IRALTY
-526 KGINVMCVFTGNDD
+526 KGIQVICVFTGKDD
-540 DLPAAHTVYGRN
+540 DLPAAHTIYGRN

-562 ADTVGSLIQNQ
+562 ADTVGALIQNQ

>member
-54 AETIEGL
+54 TETIEGL
-61 FESLHGCSKEQLFE
+61 FEALHGCAREQLFE

-88 REAPRRPA
+88 REAPHRPA

-105 RRAVALDQR
+105 RRAVALDQN
-114 ADPGDLL
+114 ADPSDLL
-121 ATLENAHFCRALGQ
+121 AVLENAHFRRALGQ
-135 SEPPLLPR
+135 PDPAMLPR
-143 DREMLDA
+143 DRRMLDE
-150 LEFPGDLDGP
+150 LEFSGDLDGP
-160 AIAERALAFLH
+160 AIAARALDFLH
-171 TYFHFTPGET
+171 AYFHFTPGET
-181 QAQEAEE
+181 QAQEAEAKK
-188 RKRRRP
+188 RHRPLFAFRRRSEADLLP
-194 HLRLPP
+194 SVRAFGHGFGEHL
-200 PVRGGPAARR
+200 VKGQGGGPDAMPVQRRLTDYNLAQTEAALRKYMR
-210 AGLWPR
+210 AYFGAPLYSQQELAGL
-216 VRGASGEGPGRR
+216 E
-228 SQRRAGPAPP
+228 Q
-238 DGLQPGSDGGRP
+238 
-250 AKTTCGGLLRRPP
+250 
-263 LYDQSQLESLER
+263 

-280 EHQGC
+280 EHRGC

-299 KGYVDRPAAQRPA
+299 KGYVAAQRRNA
-312 TDGAEPGPPTKA
+312 LRQMELNRQAYEA

-409 QGYMIAESLTCC
+409 QGYMIAESLTRC

-447 TDKMS
+447 TDKNER
-452 GSSITSPPAATGMG
+452 IFNYFTTGCN
-466 WPSGRWPGPG
+466 RD
-476 GLPSEHKL
+476 GLAVRALARGLEDSPSEHKL

-520 IRSLTY
+520 IRALTY
-526 KGINVMCVFTGNDD
+526 KGIQVMCVFTGKDD
-540 DLPAAHTVYGRN
+540 DLPAAHTIYGRN

-562 ADTVGSLIQNQ
+562 ADTVGALIQNQ

>member
-54 AETIEGL
+54 TETIEGL
-61 FESLHGCSKEQLFE
+61 FEALHGCAREQLFE

-88 REAPRRPA
+88 REAPHRPA

-105 RRAVALDQR
+105 RRAVALDQN
-114 ADPGDLL
+114 ADPSDLL
-121 ATLENAHFCRALGQ
+121 AVLENAHFRRALGQ
-135 SEPPLLPR
+135 PDPAMLPR
-143 DREMLDA
+143 DRRMLDE
-150 LEFPGDLDGP
+150 LEFSGDLDGP
-160 AIAERALAFLH
+160 AIAARALDFLH
-171 TYFHFTPGET
+171 AYFHFTPGET
-181 QAQEAEE
+181 QAQEAEAKK
-188 RKRRRP
+188 RHRPLFAFRRRSEADLLP
-194 HLRLPP
+194 SVRAFGHGFGEHL
-200 PVRGGPAARR
+200 VKGQGGGPDAMPVQRRLTDYNLAQTEAALRKYMR
-210 AGLWPR
+210 AYFGAPLYSQQELAGL
-216 VRGASGEGPGRR
+216 E
-228 SQRRAGPAPP
+228 Q
-238 DGLQPGSDGGRP
+238 
-250 AKTTCGGLLRRPP
+250 
-263 LYDQSQLESLER
+263 

-280 EHQGC
+280 EHRGC

-299 KGYVDRPAAQRPA
+299 KGYVAAQRRNA
-312 TDGAEPGPPTKA
+312 LRQMELNRQAYEA

-409 QGYMIAESLTCC
+409 QGYMIAESLTRC

-447 TDKMS
+447 TDKNERIFNYFTT
-452 GSSITSPPAATGMG
+452 GCNRDGLAVRALARGLEDSPC
-466 WPSGRWPGPG
+466 
-476 GLPSEHKL
+476 EHKL

-520 IRSLTY
+520 IRALTY
-526 KGINVMCVFTGNDD
+526 KGIQVMCVFTGKDD
-540 DLPAAHTVYGRN
+540 DLPAAHTIYGRN

-562 ADTVGSLIQNQ
+562 ADTVGALIQNQ